1 MEQFEYARKK
11 ALELFHQGN
20 YILADHTLERMIE
33 RDIYF
38 EDIESVL
45 RSGSFYKQELD
56 KYGDIRYSMRGADSE
71 NKSIRITFMVKE
83 NLIIVTV
90 IREQE

>member
-1 MEQFEYARKK
+1 MEQFEDARKK
-11 ALELFHQGN
+11 ALELFHQKN

-33 RDIYF
+33 REVYF

-56 KYGDIRYSMRGADSE
+56 KYGDIRYSMRGTDSE
-71 NKSIRITFMVKE
+71 NKSIRITFIVKE

>member
-11 ALELFHQGN
+11 ALELFHQEN

-33 RDIYF
+33 RDVYF

-71 NKSIRITFMVKE
+71 NKSIRITFIVKE

>member
-11 ALELFHQGN
+11 AMELFHQEN

-33 RDIYF
+33 RDVYF

-56 KYGDIRYSMRGADSE
+56 KYGDIRYSMRGGDSE
-71 NKSIRITFMVKE
+71 NKSIRITFIVKE
-83 NLIIVTV
+83 NLIIITV

>member
-11 ALELFHQGN
+11 ALELFHQEN
-20 YILADHTLERMIE
+20 LYITDHTLEKMIE
-33 RDIYF
+33 REIYF

-45 RSGSFYKQELD
+45 RRGSFYKQELD
-56 KYGDIRYSMRGADSE
+56 KYGDIRYSVRGADSE
-71 NKSIRITFMVKE
+71 KKSIRITFIVKE